1 MVGAKIKTLRL
12 SKDLTLDDLAKKVG
26 STKSYI
32 WEIENKP
39 NIRPSAEL
47 IHKLS
52 VVLEVTMEELMGE
65 KSTDGK
71 DQVFFREY
79 KKLKP
84 ETQKQLQKILRAI
97 EDNDNDRDV

>member
-1 MVGAKIKTLRL
+1 MIGEKIKMLRVN
-12 SKDLTLDDLAKKVG
+12 KGLTLDELAKKVA

-39 NIRPSAEL
+39 NIRPSADL
-47 IHKLS
+47 VYKIS
-52 VVLEVTMEELMGE
+52 VALEVTMEELMGKE
-65 KSTDGK
+65 SIDEQ

-97 EDNDNDRDV
+97 EVDEDSNV